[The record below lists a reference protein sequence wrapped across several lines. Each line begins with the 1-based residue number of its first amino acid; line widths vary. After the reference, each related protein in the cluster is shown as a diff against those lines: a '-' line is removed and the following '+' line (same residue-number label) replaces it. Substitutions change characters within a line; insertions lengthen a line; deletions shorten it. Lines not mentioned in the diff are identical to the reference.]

1 MELGWIQSGLY
12 GFVAGLA
19 EILPISARAHEL
31 LLLKFLGI
39 QTNLDL
45 LNLMCHLGV
54 IAGLYFCS
62 QSQIVRMNRARALA
76 RVPKRRRKRPLD
88 TKSLMDWS
96 MLKTMLLPAIA
107 GLLLYRYTR
116 PLEKKSALLA
126 VFLLLNGLILYIP
139 QFFPSSN
146 RDSRNLTRV
155 EGALMGLGGTAAVL
169 PGVSA
174 IGASLSIGS
183 ICGVERSYGLTMAML
198 MDMGLMMGFGLG
210 GTAAVLPGVSAI
222 GASLSIGSICGVERS
237 YGLTMAMLM
246 DMGLMMGFVVYD
258 VLGLFSGGLDGL
270 TFVMVVQCL
279 LGAGAAFGGTLLG
292 VKVLR
297 FLAQDHGYG
306 LFGLYSFGLALF
318 TFVLNLMA

>member
-96 MLKTMLLPAIA
+96 MLKTMLLPAIL

-198 MDMGLMMGFGLG
+198 MDMGLMMGF
-210 GTAAVLPGVSAI
+210 A
-222 GASLSIGSICGVERS
+222 
-237 YGLTMAMLM
+237 
-246 DMGLMMGFVVYD
+246 VYD

>member
-12 GFVAGLA
+12 GFLAGLA
-19 EILPISARAHEL
+19 EILPVSARAHEL

-198 MDMGLMMGFGLG
+198 MDMGLML
-210 GTAAVLPGVSAI
+210 
-222 GASLSIGSICGVERS
+222 
-237 YGLTMAMLM
+237 
-246 DMGLMMGFVVYD
+246 GFVVYD

>member
-116 PLEKKSALLA
+116 PLEKKPALLA

-174 IGASLSIGS
+174 IGASMSIGS

-198 MDMGLMMGFGLG
+198 MDMGLMLGF
-210 GTAAVLPGVSAI
+210 A
-222 GASLSIGSICGVERS
+222 
-237 YGLTMAMLM
+237 
-246 DMGLMMGFVVYD
+246 VYD

-279 LGAGAAFGGTLLG
+279 LGGGAAFGGTLLG

>member
-12 GFVAGLA
+12 GFVTGLA

-174 IGASLSIGS
+174 IGAS
-183 ICGVERSYGLTMAML
+183 M
-198 MDMGLMMGFGLG
+198 
-210 GTAAVLPGVSAI
+210 
-222 GASLSIGSICGVERS
+222 SIGSICGVERS

-292 VKVLR
+292 VKALR
-297 FLAQDHGYG
+297 FLAQEHGYG

>member
-96 MLKTMLLPAIA
+96 MLKTMLLPAIL

-198 MDMGLMMGFGLG
+198 MDMGLML
-210 GTAAVLPGVSAI
+210 
-222 GASLSIGSICGVERS
+222 
-237 YGLTMAMLM
+237 
-246 DMGLMMGFVVYD
+246 GFVVYD

>member
-12 GFVAGLA
+12 GFVTGLA

-198 MDMGLMMGFGLG
+198 MDMGLMMGF
-210 GTAAVLPGVSAI
+210 
-222 GASLSIGSICGVERS
+222 
-237 YGLTMAMLM
+237 
-246 DMGLMMGFVVYD
+246 VVYD

>member
-198 MDMGLMMGFGLG
+198 MDMGLMLGF
-210 GTAAVLPGVSAI
+210 A
-222 GASLSIGSICGVERS
+222 
-237 YGLTMAMLM
+237 
-246 DMGLMMGFVVYD
+246 VYD

>member
-45 LNLMCHLGV
+45 MNLMCHLGV

-116 PLEKKSALLA
+116 PLERKSALLA

-174 IGASLSIGS
+174 IGASMSIGS

-198 MDMGLMMGFGLG
+198 MDMGLMLGF
-210 GTAAVLPGVSAI
+210 A
-222 GASLSIGSICGVERS
+222 
-237 YGLTMAMLM
+237 
-246 DMGLMMGFVVYD
+246 VYD

-318 TFVLNLMA
+318 TFVLNLLA

>member
-116 PLEKKSALLA
+116 PLEKKPALLA

-174 IGASLSIGS
+174 IGASMSIGS

-198 MDMGLMMGFGLG
+198 MDMGLML
-210 GTAAVLPGVSAI
+210 
-222 GASLSIGSICGVERS
+222 
-237 YGLTMAMLM
+237 
-246 DMGLMMGFVVYD
+246 GFVVYD

>member
-12 GFVAGLA
+12 GFVTGLA

-174 IGASLSIGS
+174 IGASMSIGS

-198 MDMGLMMGFGLG
+198 MDMGLMLGF
-210 GTAAVLPGVSAI
+210 A
-222 GASLSIGSICGVERS
+222 
-237 YGLTMAMLM
+237 
-246 DMGLMMGFVVYD
+246 VYD

-292 VKVLR
+292 VKALR
-297 FLAQDHGYG
+297 FLAQEHGYG

>member
-174 IGASLSIGS
+174 IGAS
-183 ICGVERSYGLTMAML
+183 M
-198 MDMGLMMGFGLG
+198 
-210 GTAAVLPGVSAI
+210 
-222 GASLSIGSICGVERS
+222 SIGSICGVERS

-297 FLAQDHGYG
+297 FLAQEHGYG

>member
-12 GFVAGLA
+12 GFVTGLA

-116 PLEKKSALLA
+116 PLEKKPALLA

-198 MDMGLMMGFGLG
+198 MDMGLMLGF
-210 GTAAVLPGVSAI
+210 A
-222 GASLSIGSICGVERS
+222 
-237 YGLTMAMLM
+237 
-246 DMGLMMGFVVYD
+246 VYD

-292 VKVLR
+292 VKALR
-297 FLAQDHGYG
+297 FLAQEHGYG

>member
-96 MLKTMLLPAIA
+96 MLKTMLLPAVA

-116 PLEKKSALLA
+116 PLEKKPALLA

-198 MDMGLMMGFGLG
+198 MDMGLMMGF
-210 GTAAVLPGVSAI
+210 A
-222 GASLSIGSICGVERS
+222 
-237 YGLTMAMLM
+237 
-246 DMGLMMGFVVYD
+246 VYD

>member
-96 MLKTMLLPAIA
+96 MLKTMLLPAIL

-174 IGASLSIGS
+174 IGASMSIGS

-198 MDMGLMMGFGLG
+198 MDMGLMMGF
-210 GTAAVLPGVSAI
+210 A
-222 GASLSIGSICGVERS
+222 
-237 YGLTMAMLM
+237 
-246 DMGLMMGFVVYD
+246 VYD

-292 VKVLR
+292 VKALR
-297 FLAQDHGYG
+297 FLAQEHGYG

>member
-155 EGALMGLGGTAAVL
+155 EVALMGLGGTAAVL

-174 IGASLSIGS
+174 IGASMSIGS

-198 MDMGLMMGFGLG
+198 MDMGLMLGF
-210 GTAAVLPGVSAI
+210 A
-222 GASLSIGSICGVERS
+222 
-237 YGLTMAMLM
+237 
-246 DMGLMMGFVVYD
+246 VYD

>member
-116 PLEKKSALLA
+116 PLEKKPALLA

-174 IGASLSIGS
+174 IGASMSIGS

-198 MDMGLMMGFGLG
+198 MDMGLMMGF
-210 GTAAVLPGVSAI
+210 A
-222 GASLSIGSICGVERS
+222 
-237 YGLTMAMLM
+237 
-246 DMGLMMGFVVYD
+246 VYD

>member
-107 GLLLYRYTR
+107 GLLLYRYTQ

-174 IGASLSIGS
+174 IGASMSIGS

-198 MDMGLMMGFGLG
+198 MDMGLMMGF
-210 GTAAVLPGVSAI
+210 A
-222 GASLSIGSICGVERS
+222 
-237 YGLTMAMLM
+237 
-246 DMGLMMGFVVYD
+246 VYD

-297 FLAQDHGYG
+297 FLAQEHGYG

>member
-12 GFVAGLA
+12 GFVTGLA

-116 PLEKKSALLA
+116 PLEKKPALLA

-174 IGASLSIGS
+174 IGAS
-183 ICGVERSYGLTMAML
+183 M
-198 MDMGLMMGFGLG
+198 
-210 GTAAVLPGVSAI
+210 
-222 GASLSIGSICGVERS
+222 SIGSICGVERS

>member
-126 VFLLLNGLILYIP
+126 IFLLLNGLILYIP

-174 IGASLSIGS
+174 IGASMSIGS

-198 MDMGLMMGFGLG
+198 MDMGLML
-210 GTAAVLPGVSAI
+210 
-222 GASLSIGSICGVERS
+222 
-237 YGLTMAMLM
+237 
-246 DMGLMMGFVVYD
+246 GFVVYD

-292 VKVLR
+292 VKALR
-297 FLAQDHGYG
+297 FLAQEHGYG

>member
-174 IGASLSIGS
+174 IGASMSIGS

-198 MDMGLMMGFGLG
+198 MDMGLML
-210 GTAAVLPGVSAI
+210 
-222 GASLSIGSICGVERS
+222 
-237 YGLTMAMLM
+237 
-246 DMGLMMGFVVYD
+246 GFVVYD

>member
-116 PLEKKSALLA
+116 PLEKKPALLA

-174 IGASLSIGS
+174 IGAS
-183 ICGVERSYGLTMAML
+183 M
-198 MDMGLMMGFGLG
+198 
-210 GTAAVLPGVSAI
+210 
-222 GASLSIGSICGVERS
+222 SIGSICGVERS

>member
-116 PLEKKSALLA
+116 PLEKKPALLA

-174 IGASLSIGS
+174 IGASMSIGS

-198 MDMGLMMGFGLG
+198 MDMGLMLGF
-210 GTAAVLPGVSAI
+210 A
-222 GASLSIGSICGVERS
+222 
-237 YGLTMAMLM
+237 
-246 DMGLMMGFVVYD
+246 VYD

>member
-174 IGASLSIGS
+174 IGASMSIGS

-198 MDMGLMMGFGLG
+198 MDMGLMMGF
-210 GTAAVLPGVSAI
+210 A
-222 GASLSIGSICGVERS
+222 
-237 YGLTMAMLM
+237 
-246 DMGLMMGFVVYD
+246 VYD

-297 FLAQDHGYG
+297 FLAQEHGYG

>member
-116 PLEKKSALLA
+116 PLEKKPALLA

-174 IGASLSIGS
+174 IGASMSIGS

-198 MDMGLMMGFGLG
+198 MDMGLMMGF
-210 GTAAVLPGVSAI
+210 A
-222 GASLSIGSICGVERS
+222 
-237 YGLTMAMLM
+237 
-246 DMGLMMGFVVYD
+246 VYD

-292 VKVLR
+292 VKALR
-297 FLAQDHGYG
+297 FLAQEHGYG

>member
-174 IGASLSIGS
+174 IGASMSIGS

-198 MDMGLMMGFGLG
+198 MDMGLMMGF
-210 GTAAVLPGVSAI
+210 A
-222 GASLSIGSICGVERS
+222 
-237 YGLTMAMLM
+237 
-246 DMGLMMGFVVYD
+246 VYD

-292 VKVLR
+292 VKALR
-297 FLAQDHGYG
+297 FLAQEHGYG

>member
-174 IGASLSIGS
+174 IGASMSIGS

-198 MDMGLMMGFGLG
+198 MDMGLVLGF
-210 GTAAVLPGVSAI
+210 A
-222 GASLSIGSICGVERS
+222 
-237 YGLTMAMLM
+237 
-246 DMGLMMGFVVYD
+246 VYD

-292 VKVLR
+292 VKALR
-297 FLAQDHGYG
+297 FLAQEHGYG

>member
-116 PLEKKSALLA
+116 PLEKKPALLA

-174 IGASLSIGS
+174 IGAS
-183 ICGVERSYGLTMAML
+183 M
-198 MDMGLMMGFGLG
+198 
-210 GTAAVLPGVSAI
+210 
-222 GASLSIGSICGVERS
+222 SIGSICGVERS

-292 VKVLR
+292 VKALR
-297 FLAQDHGYG
+297 FLAQEHGYG

>member
-174 IGASLSIGS
+174 IGASMSIGS
-183 ICGVERSYGLTMAML
+183 ICGVERSYGLTMA
-198 MDMGLMMGFGLG
+198 
-210 GTAAVLPGVSAI
+210 I
-222 GASLSIGSICGVERS
+222 
-237 YGLTMAMLM
+237 LM

>member
-174 IGASLSIGS
+174 IGASMSIGS

-198 MDMGLMMGFGLG
+198 MDMGLMLGF
-210 GTAAVLPGVSAI
+210 A
-222 GASLSIGSICGVERS
+222 
-237 YGLTMAMLM
+237 
-246 DMGLMMGFVVYD
+246 VYD

-292 VKVLR
+292 VKALR
-297 FLAQDHGYG
+297 FLAQEHGYG

>member
-198 MDMGLMMGFGLG
+198 MDMGLML
-210 GTAAVLPGVSAI
+210 
-222 GASLSIGSICGVERS
+222 
-237 YGLTMAMLM
+237 
-246 DMGLMMGFVVYD
+246 GFVVYD

>member
-96 MLKTMLLPAIA
+96 MLKTMLLPAIL

-139 QFFPSSN
+139 QFFPRSN

-198 MDMGLMMGFGLG
+198 MDMGLML
-210 GTAAVLPGVSAI
+210 
-222 GASLSIGSICGVERS
+222 
-237 YGLTMAMLM
+237 
-246 DMGLMMGFVVYD
+246 GFVVYD

>member
-96 MLKTMLLPAIA
+96 MLKTMLLPAIL

-198 MDMGLMMGFGLG
+198 MDMGLMMGF
-210 GTAAVLPGVSAI
+210 A
-222 GASLSIGSICGVERS
+222 
-237 YGLTMAMLM
+237 
-246 DMGLMMGFVVYD
+246 VYD

-292 VKVLR
+292 VKALR
-297 FLAQDHGYG
+297 FLAQEHGYG

>member
-12 GFVAGLA
+12 GFLAGLA
-19 EILPISARAHEL
+19 EILPVSARAHEL

-198 MDMGLMMGFGLG
+198 MDMGLMVGF
-210 GTAAVLPGVSAI
+210 A
-222 GASLSIGSICGVERS
+222 
-237 YGLTMAMLM
+237 
-246 DMGLMMGFVVYD
+246 VYD

>member
-198 MDMGLMMGFGLG
+198 MDMGLMMGF
-210 GTAAVLPGVSAI
+210 
-222 GASLSIGSICGVERS
+222 
-237 YGLTMAMLM
+237 
-246 DMGLMMGFVVYD
+246 VVYD

>member
-12 GFVAGLA
+12 GFVTGLA

-116 PLEKKSALLA
+116 PLEKKPALLA

-174 IGASLSIGS
+174 IGASMSIGS

-198 MDMGLMMGFGLG
+198 MDMGLMLGF
-210 GTAAVLPGVSAI
+210 A
-222 GASLSIGSICGVERS
+222 
-237 YGLTMAMLM
+237 
-246 DMGLMMGFVVYD
+246 VYD

>member
-174 IGASLSIGS
+174 IGAS
-183 ICGVERSYGLTMAML
+183 M
-198 MDMGLMMGFGLG
+198 
-210 GTAAVLPGVSAI
+210 
-222 GASLSIGSICGVERS
+222 SIGSICGVERS

-292 VKVLR
+292 VKALR
-297 FLAQDHGYG
+297 FLAQEHGYG

>member
-116 PLEKKSALLA
+116 PLEKKPALLA

-155 EGALMGLGGTAAVL
+155 EGALM
-169 PGVSA
+169 
-174 IGASLSIGS
+174 
-183 ICGVERSYGLTMAML
+183 
-198 MDMGLMMGFGLG
+198 GLG

>member
-126 VFLLLNGLILYIP
+126 IFLLLNGLILYIP

-174 IGASLSIGS
+174 IGASMSIGS

-198 MDMGLMMGFGLG
+198 MDMGLMLGF
-210 GTAAVLPGVSAI
+210 A
-222 GASLSIGSICGVERS
+222 
-237 YGLTMAMLM
+237 
-246 DMGLMMGFVVYD
+246 VYD

>member
-107 GLLLYRYTR
+107 GLLLYRHTR
-116 PLEKKSALLA
+116 PLEKKPALLA

-174 IGASLSIGS
+174 IGASMSIGS

-198 MDMGLMMGFGLG
+198 MDMGLMMGF
-210 GTAAVLPGVSAI
+210 A
-222 GASLSIGSICGVERS
+222 
-237 YGLTMAMLM
+237 
-246 DMGLMMGFVVYD
+246 VYD

-297 FLAQDHGYG
+297 FLAQEHGYG